1 MADED
6 VDSQE
11 LHELNASIAELYQYI
26 GQNWKDIGSLGLD
39 RLEVLGIKI
48 NTLTLLERLREATLK
63 RDALQTPETDT

>member
-11 LHELNASIAELYQYI
+11 LHELNASIAELYEFI
-26 GQNWKDIGSLGLD
+26 GQNWKDIGSLGLA
-39 RLEVLGIKI
+39 RSEVLGIKL
-48 NTLTLLERLREATLK
+48 NTVTLPERLREATIK